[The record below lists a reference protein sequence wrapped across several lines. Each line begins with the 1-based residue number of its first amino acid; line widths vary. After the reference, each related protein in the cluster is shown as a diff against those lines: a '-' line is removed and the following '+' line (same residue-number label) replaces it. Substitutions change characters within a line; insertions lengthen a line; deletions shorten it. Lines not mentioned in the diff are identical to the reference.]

1 MWFSAL
7 GWSGSYLQKDL
18 AVNAGL
24 TRYNSSDPLLVLFL
38 ADRSSSDCVGIVL
51 GLWITQRLC
60 VLIEGVSDV

>member
-1 MWFSAL
+1 ML
-7 GWSGSYLQKDL
+7 
-18 AVNAGL
+18 GL